1 MIKGKHLFSHTK
13 NAIILL
19 MKKIPKEIND
29 SMNGLIEEWIDN
41 PKVQEYLSYIKAK
54 KGPVVVSGLTDVAG
68 LGLVCA
74 SRKVFNRPI

>member
-19 MKKIPKEIND
+19 MKMKKIPKEIND

-41 PKVQEYLSYIKAK
+41 PKVQE
-54 KGPVVVSGLTDVAG
+54 
-68 LGLVCA
+68 
-74 SRKVFNRPI
+74 